1 LTADNMDGIVNI
13 VAMTTFTAYGLW
25 RPLAA
30 HAH

>member
-1 LTADNMDGIVNI
+1 MYGIVDI
-13 VAMTTFTAYGLW
+13 VAMTTFTLW